1 MLELLGARRGMC
13 HDEVASPDS
22 HQSDRR
28 LILAWTRRGRSA
40 SPGDVACS
48 TMTLLRDSE
57 ERRQALVGQSPEVIV
72 LRRRA
77 VPTKM
82 APTPYRAG
90 CEILTRREEPR
101 SGVVAVGGGGREWT
115 IDVRDGILLDWAES
129 PHAQGERSS
138 DTWPVSRSSPRRAS
152 T

>member
-1 MLELLGARRGMC
+1 L
-13 HDEVASPDS
+13 
-22 HQSDRR
+22 SDK
-28 LILAWTRRGRSA
+28 
-40 SPGDVACS
+40 
-48 TMTLLRDSE
+48 
-57 ERRQALVGQSPEVIV
+57 SPEVIV

-82 APTPYRAG
+82 ARTSYRAG
-90 CEILTRREEPR
+90 CQILACREEPR
-101 SGVVAVGGGGREWT
+101 SRVVEVGGIDREWT

-129 PHAQGERSS
+129 PHAEGERSS